1 MKMPLKNSL
10 ILLAAATIWGT
21 AFVAQSAGMDYMG
34 PLTFNGLRYFLG
46 AAVLSPFL
54 IMKKFL
60 NAETFRYLFIGVC
73 TTLVNLA
80 VFTVLC
86 KFVHMNVNLANF
98 ISIVTAI
105 LFAYVTNKLYV
116 FRSHCASFGELAA
129 EFVKFCGARVAT
141 MVIELGGV
149 FLIYNILGFDEMIA
163 KCCTQVF
170 VVIGNYF
177 ISKFFVFRG
186 TEESPGRKDPQ
197 V

>member
-1 MKMPLKNSL
+1 MK
-10 ILLAAATIWGT
+10 
-21 AFVAQSAGMDYMG
+21 
-34 PLTFNGLRYFLG
+34 R
-46 AAVLSPFL
+46 
-54 IMKKFL
+54 FL
-60 NAETFRYLFIGVC
+60 NAEAVRYLFIGVC

-86 KFVHMNVNLANF
+86 KAVHMNVNLANF

-129 EFVKFCGARVAT
+129 ECVKFCGARVAT
-141 MVIELGGV
+141 MAIEMGGV
-149 FLIYNILGFDEMIA
+149 FLIYNILGFDELIA

-186 TEESPGRKDPQ
+186 NAQNSGDPGNAQEYGSPENAQETDSGSADSASQERAQ
-197 V
+197 QL